1 MRILVINPNSDR
13 GTAEILKKKAE
24 SILPPE
30 VSIQVVCL
38 TKTPLLIRTYRDCA
52 IAAAELVSLVE
63 EEQDGYDAFVIACHS
78 DPGLE
83 AAREISRKPVW
94 GIGEASF
101 KTASFFGNRIMC
113 LVPSAQTGQR
123 KNDSVRKY
131 FINENFYGNIV
142 AEGDSYE
149 ELLAAGKKAKE
160 KGAGV
165 LVLGCANYSAYDGR
179 LERDLGIPVLDGLA
193 CALGLAC
200 GFHRYLLEKKAQ

>member
-13 GTAEILKKKAE
+13 ATAAILQKKAE
-24 SILPPE
+24 SILPQE

-38 TKTPLLIRTYRDCA
+38 TKTPLLIRTYKDCA

-63 EEQDGYDAFVIACHS
+63 KEQERYDAFVIACHS

-123 KNDSVRKY
+123 KYDSVRKY
-131 FINENFYGNIV
+131 FVNENFYGNIV

-149 ELLAAGKKAKE
+149 ELLEAGKKAKE

-193 CALGLAC
+193 CALGLAY
-200 GFHRYLLEKKAQ
+200 GFHGYILEKKAQ